1 MNLNLDRARTNMVEQ
16 QIRPWAVLNQTVLN
30 TFRFLPR
37 EKFVPAQWQ
46 NLAFSDIEIP
56 LGHGEAMMFPRI
68 EARMLQDLD
77 VQPNDECLEIGTGSG
92 FVTAC
97 LAHMGKHVDSVD
109 LYADL
114 SQQAEKNLHSVD
126 INNFNLYIDDA
137 GYGWEGN
144 PGKQYD
150 VIAVTG
156 SIPQYH
162 TGFEQRLN
170 VGGRLFVIVGLAP
183 TMQAMLIT
191 REDHSQFN
199 RQVMFETVLK
209 ALDGTEPAMKFQF

>member
-1 MNLNLDRARTNMVEQ
+1 MNLSLDRARTNMVEQ
-16 QIRPWAVLNQTVLN
+16 QIRPWSVLNQTVLN

-46 NLAFSDIEIP
+46 NLAFADTEIP
-56 LGHGEAMMFPRI
+56 LGHGEAMMFPRV

-97 LAHMGKHVDSVD
+97 LAHLSKHVDSVD
-109 LYADL
+109 LYTDL

-156 SIPQYH
+156 SIPEYIAA
-162 TGFEQRLN
+162 FEQRLAI
-170 VGGRLFVIVGLAP
+170 GGRLFIVVGTAP
-183 TMQAMLIT
+183 TMHAMLIT

-199 RQVMFETVLK
+199 RQVLFETVIN
-209 ALDGTEPAMKFQF
+209 ALEGTEQPAKFHF

>member
-37 EKFVPAQWQ
+37 EKFVPTQWQ
-46 NLAFSDIEIP
+46 NLAFADTEIP
-56 LGHGEAMMFPRI
+56 LLHGESMMFPRV

-109 LYADL
+109 IYADL
-114 SQQAEKNLHSVD
+114 SQQAEKALHSVD

-156 SIPQYH
+156 SIPSYIPA
-162 TGFEQRLN
+162 FEQRLN
-170 VGGRLFVIVGLAP
+170 VGGRLFIIVGKSP
-183 TMQAMLIT
+183 TMQAMLVT
-191 REDHSQFN
+191 REDQSQFD
-199 RQVMFETVLK
+199 RRVLFETVLK
-209 ALDGTEPAMKFQF
+209 PLDGTEPQPEFRF

>member
-16 QIRPWAVLNQTVLN
+16 QIRPWSVLNQTVLN

-37 EKFVPAQWQ
+37 EKFVAAQWQ
-46 NLAFSDIEIP
+46 NLAFADTEIP
-56 LGHGEAMMFPRI
+56 LSHGEAMMFPRV

-97 LAHMGKHVDSVD
+97 LAHMAKHVDSVD

-156 SIPQYH
+156 SIPEY
-162 TGFEQRLN
+162 TPAFEQRLT
-170 VGGRLFVIVGLAP
+170 VGGRLFVVVGTAP
-183 TMQAMLIT
+183 TMHAMLIT

-199 RQVMFETVLK
+199 RQVLYETVIKALEGTELK
-209 ALDGTEPAMKFQF
+209 ARFQF

>member
-1 MNLNLDRARTNMVEQ
+1 MNLNLDRARNNMVEQ

-37 EKFVPAQWQ
+37 EKFVPVQWQ
-46 NLAFSDIEIP
+46 SLAFADTEIP
-56 LGHGEAMMFPRI
+56 LAHGEAMMFPRI

-97 LAHMGKHVDSVD
+97 LAHLGKHVDSVD
-109 LYADL
+109 LYADF
-114 SQQAEKNLHSVD
+114 SQLAEKHLHAID

-137 GYGWEGN
+137 SYGWEGN
-144 PGKQYD
+144 AGKQYD

-156 SIPQYH
+156 SIPEYN
-162 TGFEQRLN
+162 TAFEQRLT
-170 VGGRLFVIVGLAP
+170 VGGRLFVIVGQAP
-183 TMQAMLIT
+183 TMHAMLIT
-191 REDHSQFN
+191 REDHRQFN
-199 RQVMFETVLK
+199 RQVLFETVIK
-209 ALDGTEPAMKFQF
+209 ALDGAEPPAKFHF

>member
-1 MNLNLDRARTNMVEQ
+1 MNLNLDRARNNMVEQ

-37 EKFVPAQWQ
+37 EKFVPVQWQ
-46 NLAFSDIEIP
+46 SLAFADTEIP
-56 LGHGEAMMFPRI
+56 LAHGEAMMFPRI

-97 LAHMGKHVDSVD
+97 LAHLGKHVDSVD
-109 LYADL
+109 LYADF
-114 SQQAEKNLHSVD
+114 SQQAEKHLQAID

-137 GYGWEGN
+137 SYGWEGN
-144 PGKQYD
+144 AGKQYD

-156 SIPQYH
+156 SIPEYN
-162 TGFEQRLN
+162 TAFEQRLT
-170 VGGRLFVIVGLAP
+170 VGGRLFVIVGQAP
-183 TMQAMLIT
+183 TMHAMLIT
-191 REDHSQFN
+191 REDHRQFN
-199 RQVMFETVLK
+199 RQVLFETVIK
-209 ALDGTEPAMKFQF
+209 ALDGAEPPAKFHF

>member
-16 QIRPWAVLNQTVLN
+16 QIRPWSVLNQTVLN

-37 EKFVPAQWQ
+37 EKFVPVQWQ
-46 NLAFSDIEIP
+46 NLAFADTEIP
-56 LGHGEAMMFPRI
+56 LGHGESMMFPRV

-97 LAHMGKHVDSVD
+97 LAHMSKYVDSVD

-156 SIPQYH
+156 SIAEYTPA
-162 TGFEQRLN
+162 FEQRLK
-170 VGGRLFVIVGLAP
+170 VGGRLFVIVGTAP
-183 TMQAMLIT
+183 AMQAMLIT

-199 RQVMFETVLK
+199 RQVLFETVIK
-209 ALDGTEPAMKFQF
+209 ALEGTELSVKFKF

>member
-1 MNLNLDRARTNMVEQ
+1 MNLNLDRARNNMVEQ

-46 NLAFSDIEIP
+46 NLAFADTEIP
-56 LGHGEAMMFPRI
+56 LGHGETMMFPRV
-68 EARMLQDLD
+68 EARMLQDLA
-77 VQPNDECLEIGTGSG
+77 VQPHDECLEIGTGSG

-97 LAHMGKHVDSVD
+97 LAHLGQHVDSVD

-114 SQQAEKNLHSVD
+114 SQQAEKHLQVID
-126 INNFNLYIDDA
+126 INNFKLYVDDA

-144 PGKQYD
+144 AGKQYD

-156 SIPQYH
+156 SIPEYNPA
-162 TGFEQRLN
+162 FEQRLA
-170 VGGRLFVIVGLAP
+170 VGGRLFIVVGQAP
-183 TMQAMLIT
+183 AMHAMLIT
-191 REDHSQFN
+191 REDHAQFN
-199 RQVMFETVLK
+199 RQVLFETVVKPLE
-209 ALDGTEPAMKFQF
+209 GVEPPTQFDF

>member
-1 MNLNLDRARTNMVEQ
+1 MNLNLDRARNNMVEQ

-37 EKFVPAQWQ
+37 EKFVPVQWQ
-46 NLAFSDIEIP
+46 SLAFADTEIP
-56 LGHGEAMMFPRI
+56 LAHGEVMMFPRI

-97 LAHMGKHVDSVD
+97 LAHLGKHVDSVD
-109 LYADL
+109 LYADF
-114 SQQAEKNLHSVD
+114 SQQAEKHLHAID

-137 GYGWEGN
+137 SYGWEGN
-144 PGKQYD
+144 AGKQYD

-156 SIPQYH
+156 SIPEYN
-162 TGFEQRLN
+162 TAFEQRLT
-170 VGGRLFVIVGLAP
+170 VGGRLFVIVGQAP
-183 TMQAMLIT
+183 TMHAMLIT
-191 REDHSQFN
+191 REDHRQFN
-199 RQVMFETVLK
+199 RQVLFETVIK
-209 ALDGTEPAMKFQF
+209 ALDGAEPPAKFHF

>member
-1 MNLNLDRARTNMVEQ
+1 MNQNLDRARNNMVEQ

-30 TFRFLPR
+30 TLRFLPR

-46 NLAFSDIEIP
+46 SLAFADTEIP
-56 LGHGEAMMFPRI
+56 LGYGETMMFPRV

-97 LAHMGKHVDSVD
+97 LAHIGKHVDSVD
-109 LYADL
+109 LYAEL
-114 SQQAEKNLHSVD
+114 CQQAEKNLHAID
-126 INNFNLYIDDA
+126 ISNFKLYVDDA

-144 PGKQYD
+144 AGKQYD

-156 SIPQYH
+156 SIPEY
-162 TGFEQRLN
+162 TTAFEQRLT
-170 VGGRLFVIVGLAP
+170 VGGRLFIVVGQAP
-183 TMQAMLIT
+183 TMHAMLIT

-199 RQVMFETVLK
+199 RQVLFETVIK
-209 ALDGTEPAMKFQF
+209 ALEGTESPAKFHF

>member
-46 NLAFSDIEIP
+46 NLAFADTEIP
-56 LGHGEAMMFPRI
+56 LLHGESMMFPRV

-109 LYADL
+109 IYADL
-114 SQQAEKNLHSVD
+114 SQQAEKALHSVD

-156 SIPQYH
+156 SIPSYIPA
-162 TGFEQRLN
+162 FEQRLN
-170 VGGRLFVIVGLAP
+170 VGGRLFIIVGKSP
-183 TMQAMLIT
+183 TMQAMLVT
-191 REDHSQFN
+191 REDQSQFD
-199 RQVMFETVLK
+199 RRVLFETVLK
-209 ALDGTEPAMKFQF
+209 PLDGTEPQPEFRF